1 MSQHHG
7 RAVAF
12 SHFKDRQAGTKTQS
26 RHGVDVGARLTAAL
40 HPYSRVGAVPMTRQP
55 RTGSILPLLGP
66 SLFAGHYRRESAGAD
81 KRRLPGFYKWTTC
94 TSYLVNDSPERRFRL
109 AGTSLRFSC
118 ANVSYW
124 VPARTGSA
132 VQDVPLS
139 KTHHATQ
146 TVTSFASLGVAVY
159 HCSRRG
165 ALRCVNE
172 ERFVDHNTSRSQ
184 SRGA

>member
-26 RHGVDVGARLTAAL
+26 RHGVDVGARLTAACNL
-40 HPYSRVGAVPMTRQP
+40 ADRVGAVPMTRQP
-55 RTGSILPLLGP
+55 RTCSISPLLGP

-109 AGTSLRFSC
+109 AGTSLRCSR
-118 ANVSYW
+118 ANVSNLDDDKDRQHRARRASIQNASRDSNCNVFWLAW
-124 VPARTGSA
+124 VDSVSLLKAWGYASCQRGEIRGS
-132 VQDVPLS
+132 
-139 KTHHATQ
+139 
-146 TVTSFASLGVAVY
+146 
-159 HCSRRG
+159 
-165 ALRCVNE
+165 
-172 ERFVDHNTSRSQ
+172 
-184 SRGA
+184 

>member
-1 MSQHHG
+1 LSQHHG

-40 HPYSRVGAVPMTRQP
+40 HPSSRVGAVPMTRQP

-94 TSYLVNDSPERRFRL
+94 TSYLVNDSPQRRFRL

-118 ANVSYW
+118 ANVSYLGPGPDRQRCARRASIQNASRDSNCNVFCLAW
-124 VPARTGSA
+124 GGSVPLLEAWGSA
-132 VQDVPLS
+132 LCQ
-139 KTHHATQ
+139 
-146 TVTSFASLGVAVY
+146 
-159 HCSRRG
+159 RG
-165 ALRCVNE
+165 E
-172 ERFVDHNTSRSQ
+172 I
-184 SRGA
+184 RGS